1 MNRDE
6 LAALVRGTAAVA
18 IGAALLWAIGHWLGW
33 WVVAGIAVGAVA
45 DSAWCASRL
54 PARWRPW

>member
-6 LAALVRGTAAVA
+6 LAALARGATTVLAGAAILIA
-18 IGAALLWAIGHWLGW
+18 IGVLVSW
-33 WVVAGIAVGAVA
+33 WVVGAIAVAGIADA
-45 DSAWCASRL
+45 AWCAQRL